1 MQGNCRMQT
10 DKHSTSQPGEAQPH
24 HWLRHSFFPVL
35 LIVALGTIFSLI
47 LAKRE
52 ASQLQIELENRFS
65 ATVQQTSRV
74 LQQKVDRFSL
84 LMKAGRG
91 LVLNHTDTPTV
102 ELNRLWHNMF
112 DSYGVNYSEL
122 GVVGLSYTRYLAP
135 YERSGF
141 IQRFNQ
147 SSDRKLTIFP
157 PPSNE
162 TPSFVIMHLIPAE
175 VENRMLGY
183 DIYSGESRRKAAIEA
198 MTSGQMSVTLPL
210 SLLPTD
216 INSLDYLLLLPVK
229 TDTTFLGWITLGFS
243 MSQLVQESLNN
254 LNNPLRIQVHD
265 HRLGSQT
272 LSHDT
277 HPQLDQPDSNQQ
289 YEASLI
295 VAGQTLRLQISAL
308 DPNLHQSTAG
318 PLHYPTLI
326 AGISLTLL
334 IASLLMFFSQ
344 ARNQAQQASHRM
356 AARADEMHQLY
367 RTLFAQSPEAI
378 VVHINGNVKLANHN
392 AAVLFGCDSA
402 EELLHH
408 GINTLV
414 HPDSLDLV
422 HNRSSALA
430 RGESLKPSEQK
441 LIRLDGSIF
450 DAEVSSTMIHYQGKQ
465 AIQVMFR
472 DITSDKRHR
481 QESRIAQTVF
491 RHSHEAIMVTDER
504 GRIELANDAFQ
515 ALTGY
520 SPQSVTGRSASI
532 LNSGH
537 HDNSFFYDMWKT
549 LADTNQWRGDI
560 VNRTREGHIYIQE
573 TSVTAVKD
581 EQQQTRHYVC
591 LMRDVTE
598 KRRSFDHIRF
608 QALHDPLT
616 QLPNRVHFEAHAE
629 KSLRDAHQ
637 HNANLH
643 LFLLDLDN
651 FKQINETHGHLVG
664 DQVLVII
671 AQRLSEA
678 LRLKDI
684 VARFGGDKFA
694 ILTEN
699 TGHTDEIKLL
709 SERIHQTLSL
719 SITVQDLSF
728 QLTASM
734 GTAVYPDDGD
744 NLYELIACADRRMY
758 TLKERQRETAAAE
771 S

>member
-1 MQGNCRMQT
+1 MQT
-10 DKHSTSQPGEAQPH
+10 DKDSSFQTYGTQPQH
-24 HWLRHSFFPVL
+24 QLRHGLLPIL
-35 LIVALGTIFSLI
+35 LILVLGMALSLI

-52 ASQLQIELENRFS
+52 ATQQQLELENRFS

-74 LQQKVDRFSL
+74 LQQKVDRFAL

-91 LVLNHTDTPTV
+91 LVLNHTGTPSI
-102 ELNRLWHNMF
+102 ELNTLWHNMF
-112 DSYGVNYSEL
+112 DSYEVDYSEL

-135 YERSGF
+135 QERSAF

-147 SSDRKLTIFP
+147 SNARKLTIFP
-157 PPSNE
+157 PPSSD
-162 TPSFVIMHLIPAE
+162 TPSFVVMHLIPAE

-183 DIYSGESRRKAAIEA
+183 DIYSGESRRRAAIEA

-265 HRLGSQT
+265 DRLGNQT

-277 HPQLDQPDSNQQ
+277 HPQLDQPDGNQQ
-289 YEASLI
+289 YEASLML
-295 VAGQTLRLQISAL
+295 AGEKLRLQISAL
-308 DPNLHQSTAG
+308 DPSLHQSTAG
-318 PLHYPTLI
+318 LFNYPILI
-326 AGISLTLL
+326 TGTSLTLL

-344 ARNQAQQASHRM
+344 ARHQANQASRRM

-378 VVHINGNVKLANHN
+378 VVHVNGNVELANHN
-392 AAVLFGCDSA
+392 AAILFGCDCA
-402 EELLHH
+402 DDLLHLN
-408 GINTLV
+408 INTLV

-422 HNRSSALA
+422 YNRGSALA
-430 RGESLKPSEQK
+430 RGESLKPAEQK

-450 DAEVSSTMIHYQGKQ
+450 DAEVSSTMIHYQGKK

-472 DITSDKRHR
+472 DITSEKQHRH
-481 QESRIAQTVF
+481 ESRIAQAVF

-504 GRIELANDAFQ
+504 GRIELVNEAFQ
-515 ALTGY
+515 ELTGY
-520 SPQSVTGRSASI
+520 APQSVTGRSASI

-537 HDNSFFYDMWKT
+537 HDNSFFYRMWKT

-560 VNRTREGHIYIQE
+560 VNRSREGHIYIQE

-581 EQQQTRHYVC
+581 EHQQTRHYVC
-591 LMRDVTE
+591 QMRDVTE

-629 KSLRDAHQ
+629 KALRDARQ
-637 HNANLH
+637 HNTSLH

-651 FKQINETHGHLVG
+651 FKLINDSHGHLVG
-664 DQVLVII
+664 DQALVII

-684 VARFGGDKFA
+684 VARFGSDEFA
-694 ILTEN
+694 ILAEN
-699 TGHTDEIKLL
+699 TGHKDETELL
-709 SERIHQTLSL
+709 SERIRQTLSL
-719 SITVQDLSF
+719 AITVDNLSL
-728 QLTASM
+728 QITASV
-734 GTAVYPDDGD
+734 GTAAYPEDGD
-744 NLYELIACADRRMY
+744 SLHELITCADRNMY
-758 TLKERQRETAAAE
+758 SHKERQRETAAAE